1 MIPNL
6 SLTALRDAYRNGDT
20 TPAQV
25 VADITRRAADYEQH
39 NIWIHRLS
47 DAELGPYLARLDE
60 MDPATHPLWGIP
72 FAIKDNIDL
81 AGIPTTAACPAFAYT
96 PDKSAQVVE
105 RLLAAGAIPIGKTN
119 LDQFATGLVGS
130 RSPYGACANAFNPDY
145 ISGGSSAGS
154 AVAVALGLASFSLG
168 TDTAGSGRVPA
179 AFNNLVG
186 VKPTRG
192 LLSASGMLP
201 ACQSLDCMTIFALNC
216 DDAAELLASAEGE
229 DANDPYSR
237 ANPFSNRARH
247 YGPWQGPLRV
257 GVIDEQ
263 QLKFFGDEHYA
274 EAYALA
280 LQQLRDAGIEMVT
293 IDYTAFDETARLLYE
308 GPWVA
313 ERYFATYPLIA
324 EQPDA
329 FLPVTYGIIEPGGR
343 ANAVDLFKAQYR
355 LEALKKR
362 AYAIMDTVDC
372 LLTPTAGRL
381 FTLAEV
387 AEEPV
392 KRNSELGYYTNY
404 MNLLDL
410 SALAIPAGFTG
421 TDLPFGITLVGKTF
435 EDRKLLG
442 IGAYLQQVLPS
453 LQGLSHYPC
462 PPSAAAPLRQTSTI
476 PVVVCGAHLEGLPL
490 NWQLGER
497 GAQLLERT
505 TTSDGYRLYALAG
518 GPPYRPGLVR
528 DETGAAIEV
537 EVWSVPA
544 ENFGSFV
551 AGIPSPLG
559 IGKVRL
565 ADGRELPGFIC
576 EPAGI
581 ESAVEITQL
590 GGWRVYLDQG

>member
-47 DAELGPYLARLDE
+47 DAELAPYLARLDD

-81 AGIPTTAACPAFAYT
+81 AGIPTTAACPAFAFT

-105 RLLAAGAIPIGKTN
+105 QLLAAGAIPIGKTN

-229 DANDPYSR
+229 DTADPYSR

-313 ERYFATYPLIA
+313 ERYIATYPLIA

-329 FLPVTYGIIEPGGR
+329 FLPVTYGIIE
-343 ANAVDLFKAQYR
+343 AVVPMR
-355 LEALKKR
+355 SICSR
-362 AYAIMDTVDC
+362 RS
-372 LLTPTAGRL
+372 TASK
-381 FTLAEV
+381 
-387 AEEPV
+387 P
-392 KRNSELGYYTNY
+392 
-404 MNLLDL
+404 
-410 SALAIPAGFTG
+410 
-421 TDLPFGITLVGKTF
+421 
-435 EDRKLLG
+435 
-442 IGAYLQQVLPS
+442 
-453 LQGLSHYPC
+453 
-462 PPSAAAPLRQTSTI
+462 
-476 PVVVCGAHLEGLPL
+476 
-490 NWQLGER
+490 
-497 GAQLLERT
+497 
-505 TTSDGYRLYALAG
+505 
-518 GPPYRPGLVR
+518 
-528 DETGAAIEV
+528 
-537 EVWSVPA
+537 
-544 ENFGSFV
+544 
-551 AGIPSPLG
+551 
-559 IGKVRL
+559 
-565 ADGRELPGFIC
+565 
-576 EPAGI
+576 
-581 ESAVEITQL
+581 
-590 GGWRVYLDQG
+590 